1 LRQSPSES
9 FAGVRLALA
18 MREHV
23 APVRER
29 WHVQAEALDVGLG
42 LAQGEVTLA
51 LLSCAGRVDYA
62 MLGPVMELAEGLC
75 DAARPG
81 QMLLSAAVGDA
92 VAGMVEVAAVALPP
106 RRGGPDLGVVLEVR
120 DGTCPSPEVGLSRG

>member
-1 LRQSPSES
+1 
-9 FAGVRLALA
+9 

-29 WHVQAEALDVGLG
+29 WHVQAEALDVGIG
-42 LAQGEVTLA
+42 VAQGEVTLA
-51 LLSCAGRVDYA
+51 LLRCAGRVDYA

-81 QMLLSAAVGDA
+81 QMLLSAAVGAA
-92 VAGMVEVAAVALPP
+92 VTGVVNVAPVALPS
-106 RRGGPDLGVVLEVR
+106 RWGGPDLGVVMEVLEV
-120 DGTCPSPEVGLSRG
+120 P